1 MADDK
6 PKPQKGP
13 REWIV
18 PPGDDK
24 PRRTCPDCG
33 VFEYD
38 NPKNVVGAVVV
49 NDAGQILLCRRAINP
64 RKGYWTLPAGFM
76 ELKETTEEGAAREA
90 DEEAEVKFK
99 TDALLALY
107 NVVEQGQVHIYYRAK
122 MTSPHFAPSTSE
134 SLEVKLFAWK
144 DIPWNELAFPT
155 VKLALQFYDRTKHLS
170 DFQPD
175 QRLVTN
181 QHMTQKPPAP

>member
-1 MADDK
+1 MSEDK

-13 REWIV
+13 REWV
-18 PPGDDK
+18 LHPGEDK
-24 PRRTCPDCG
+24 PRRTCPECNI
-33 VFEYD
+33 FEYD

-107 NVVEQGQVHIYYRAK
+107 NVVEYGQVHIYYRAK

-134 SLEVKLFAWK
+134 SLEVKLFDWK

-175 QRLVTN
+175 QRTVTN